1 MKYAKKLIH
10 LLVVLILLTYLTVPA
25 AVNRDSLS
33 PQFSSSYTPSQE
45 ESIEIAGFSDNIL
58 ISTSDSPW
66 PQHVEP
72 TIAVSDTGVLYAGWK
87 NAETDYGG
95 GARVSF
101 SRSND
106 GGETWTEPLNM
117 PMYGYSFTRQSD
129 PWLVWHNGTIFYAY
143 LEHNWNDQTR
153 TTNISQITVSR
164 SIDGGNTWDSV
175 SASPSTSSSENRFAD
190 KETMTIGAD
199 GTIYVAYDDINWI
212 DGGATMR
219 VSKSIDGGASFVDVS
234 IIGEPDSPHAG
245 PYVTLDNNGDLFV
258 ALLYHGLRSDPE
270 QINLYGTV
278 YGARSY
284 NGGDSFSDYIT
295 IDTDGN
301 FSALVYS
308 DDHHSMSTLP
318 VVRFN
323 QDGRLFFLWADT
335 YPDQQEFDV
344 FLRFSDDF
352 GDTWSDRIRMNPET
366 DGNQWQPDMAVDSQ
380 GLLHITYYDEQDGL
394 FRPYYRTVEFIGTA
408 LDIPVLSDSI
418 AIAEQ
423 STSSSFTRPGDYFTM
438 RLDSDDRPHVV
449 WTDGRN
455 GELDIYYAHGL
466 TSDELGFT
474 VPVPPVEN
482 ELVRI
487 EMFLFGL
494 VAVASIGLVAI
505 VIDYRK
511 MDRR

>member
-1 MKYAKKLIH
+1 MP
-10 LLVVLILLTYLTVPA
+10 V
-25 AVNRDSLS
+25 AVYTKALS
-33 PQFSSSYTPSQE
+33 SQFTKSGYTPSQE
-45 ESIEIAGFSDNIL
+45 GSPEVAGFSDNIL

-72 TIAVSDTGVLYAGWK
+72 TIALSDSGVLYAGWK

-95 GARVSF
+95 GARVGF

-117 PMYGYSFTRQSD
+117 PMYGYTFTRQSD
-129 PWLVWHNGTIFYAY
+129 PWLVWHDETIFYAY

-153 TTNISQITVSR
+153 TSNISQITVSR
-164 SIDGGNTWDSV
+164 SNDGGSTWDSV
-175 SASPSTSSSENRFAD
+175 SASPSTSFSENRFAD

-219 VSKSIDGGASFVDVS
+219 LSKSIDGGATFVDVS
-234 IIGEPDSPHAG
+234 IIGAPDSPHAG
-245 PYVTLDNNGDLFV
+245 PYVTLDDNGDLFV

-270 QINLYGTV
+270 QIDLYGTV

-295 IDTDGN
+295 VDTDGN

-352 GDTWSDRIRMNPET
+352 GDTWSDRIRINPET
-366 DGNQWQPDMAVDSQ
+366 DGNQWQPDMMIDSQ

-394 FRPYYRTVEFIGTA
+394 FRPFYRTLEFIGTS
-408 LDIPVLSDSI
+408 LDIPVLSDAI
-418 AIAEQ
+418 AIADQ

-449 WTDGRN
+449 WTDGRM

-466 TSDELGFT
+466 TSDELGT
-474 VPVPPVEN
+474 PGPVTPVEN
-482 ELVRI
+482 GLVRI
-487 EMFLFGL
+487 ELFLFGM
-494 VAVASIGLVAI
+494 VAIASLGLVAI
-505 VIDYRK
+505 VLDYRK